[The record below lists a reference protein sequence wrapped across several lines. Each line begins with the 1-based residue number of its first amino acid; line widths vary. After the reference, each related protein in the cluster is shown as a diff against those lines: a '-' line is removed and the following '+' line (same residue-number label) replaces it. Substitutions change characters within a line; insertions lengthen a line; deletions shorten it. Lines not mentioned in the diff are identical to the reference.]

1 MNVLVD
7 NLNSR
12 QDFIIFILECYREGE
27 GLEGDEREGILY
39 DKSNAQY
46 DVKSI
51 RVLKKTFTIWSYVYL
66 TSSKSH

>member
-27 GLEGDEREGILY
+27 GLEGDER

-51 RVLKKTFTIWSYVYL
+51 RVLKKTFTM
-66 TSSKSH
+66 H

>member
-27 GLEGDEREGILY
+27 GLEGVEREGILE

-51 RVLKKTFTIWSYVYL
+51 HVLKKTFTM
-66 TSSKSH
+66 H